1 MTIVP
6 NLLVTRT
13 FAILFF
19 LIFLVWVTMFVQRK
33 NGGLVLILLSI
44 VIPLVGG
51 GIFPP
56 IIGIIIGT
64 LLPSIAMSYMLETL
78 SNMLCNNKLG
88 HCNFSLLI
96 AYYVMVVLKVI
107 WEV

>member
-44 VIPLVGG
+44 VMPLVALVDG

-56 IIGIIIGT
+56 
-64 LLPSIAMSYMLETL
+64 
-78 SNMLCNNKLG
+78 NNCN
-88 HCNFSLLI
+88 H
-96 AYYVMVVLKVI
+96 
-107 WEV
+107 